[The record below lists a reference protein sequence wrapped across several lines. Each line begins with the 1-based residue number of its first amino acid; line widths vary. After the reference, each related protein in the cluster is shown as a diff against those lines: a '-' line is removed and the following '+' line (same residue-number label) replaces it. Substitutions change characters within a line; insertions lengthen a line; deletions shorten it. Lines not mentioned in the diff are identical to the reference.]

1 MNLLLIAA
9 AVVLLVIVGAVLV
22 RAIGGNITILDHW
35 KQAWKFYSTW
45 FLLLLESPNIWNA
58 AIAAGVFEVEAVPG
72 EFAWMTRI
80 ASCSNVHRALHQA
93 VAEAA
98 RHARVDRE
106 VAAVTKSPRSDPGA
120 YLCAVSRLSTT
131 R

>member
-9 AVVLLVIVGAVLV
+9 AIVLLVIVGAVLV

-45 FLLLLESPNIWNA
+45 FLLLLAESPNIWNA

-80 ASCSNVHRALHQA
+80 ASLGTFFVLYIRQQMPKRPDMPEW
-93 VAEAA
+93 VQ
-98 RHARVDRE
+98 
-106 VAAVTKSPRSDPGA
+106 K
-120 YLCAVSRLSTT
+120 
-131 R
+131 

>member
-45 FLLLLESPNIWNA
+45 FLLLLAESPNIWNA
-58 AIAAGVFEVEAVPG
+58 AIAAGVFDVEAVPG

-80 ASCSNVHRALHQA
+80 ASLGTFIVLYIKQ
-93 VAEAA
+93 
-98 RHARVDRE
+98 
-106 VAAVTKSPRSDPGA
+106 
-120 YLCAVSRLSTT
+120 LSK
-131 R
+131 RPDIPEWIEK

>member
-1 MNLLLIAA
+1 MYLLIIA
-9 AVVLLVIVGAVLV
+9 AVIAVVIVGAVLV

-45 FLLLLESPNIWNA
+45 FLLLLAESPNIWNA

-80 ASCSNVHRALHQA
+80 ASLGTFIVLYIKQLPKRPAPP
-93 VAEAA
+93 EWI
-98 RHARVDRE
+98 E
-106 VAAVTKSPRSDPGA
+106 K
-120 YLCAVSRLSTT
+120 
-131 R
+131 

>member
-1 MNLLLIAA
+1 MLHLVLVCLVA
-9 AVVLLVIVGAVLV
+9 AVALCCILI

-45 FLLLLESPNIWNA
+45 FLLLLAESPNIWNA

-80 ASCSNVHRALHQA
+80 ASVGTFIVLYIKQLPKRPAPP
-93 VAEAA
+93 EWI
-98 RHARVDRE
+98 E
-106 VAAVTKSPRSDPGA
+106 K
-120 YLCAVSRLSTT
+120 
-131 R
+131 